1 MAKENRL
8 LHRTNKDGEK
18 TQNKQEHGVVC
29 VLDISE
35 EKRE

>member
-18 TQNKQEHGVVC
+18 TQNKQEHGGGV
-29 VLDISE
+29 
-35 EKRE
+35 RFRYQ